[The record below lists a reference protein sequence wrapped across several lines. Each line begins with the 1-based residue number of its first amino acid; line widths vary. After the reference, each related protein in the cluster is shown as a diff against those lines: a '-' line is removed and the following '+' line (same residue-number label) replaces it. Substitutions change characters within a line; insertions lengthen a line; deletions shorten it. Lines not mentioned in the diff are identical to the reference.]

1 MASTVWRGYITFA
14 LISIPVRLYRAA
26 RAEKVTFRR
35 LHREEPSQNTDRIS
49 RTEIGLPAGQPSRA
63 SASGD
68 SSQRNESGLKLVSG
82 RTPSD
87 AEPDG
92 RSAPVLT
99 PVRQA
104 SIRKES
110 DEIVPAESVVKG
122 MNTKRTA
129 SWKLTRKS

>member
-1 MASTVWRGYITFA
+1 MASTVWRGYVTFA

-35 LHREEPSQNTDRIS
+35 LHREEPSQNIERIS
-49 RTEIGLPAGQPSRA
+49 GTGIDSPPGEPSRA
-63 SASGD
+63 FGSGD
-68 SSQRNESGLKLVSG
+68 SGQRSESRLKLVSWG
-82 RTPSD
+82 TPSD
-87 AEPDG
+87 GEPEG

-110 DEIVPAESVVKG
+110 DELVPADSEVKG
-122 MNTKRTA
+122 
-129 SWKLTRKS
+129 